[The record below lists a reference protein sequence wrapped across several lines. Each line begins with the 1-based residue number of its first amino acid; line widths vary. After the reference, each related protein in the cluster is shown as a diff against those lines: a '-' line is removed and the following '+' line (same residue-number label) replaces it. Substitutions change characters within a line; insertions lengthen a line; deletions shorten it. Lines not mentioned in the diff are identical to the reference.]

1 MKTKLLFSIALCLL
15 IHALE
20 AQVQKVETYLVGTKV
35 TYYPNQCGNTIPE
48 AEGKISF
55 CDSQNNLGVVEAS
68 YGLSYRAIKQMVPNY
83 YNTDEV
89 FITEAGVSIRKTDGT
104 WNNIPEFTAP
114 RTNLN
119 GSSPQMRKAIVN
131 NQGYMFFYHGNNWGL
146 HYLDLTTNTYNTL
159 SYATGTGGTN
169 GNYTHS
175 FAYDEANDIT
185 YIMAQSGGNSGYKV
199 FKYENSILSFL
210 GNLPATVTGENSES
224 TLLFANDAL
233 YFGTTTGLYKLNKNS
248 IALEA
253 SYFTDSSQ
261 NLIDVKDLVDD
272 GIGNLWL
279 ANYYNG
285 DGAIYKLNLAT
296 ETYTTFQ
303 LAKTG
308 TTNYRFNNLDIDNTG
323 KVWATASNLSGFVE
337 LEPDETN
344 PIWTVRSMDDI
355 RDLGFNMTYSP
366 GEVYRFNG
374 KIYIMVTA
382 NSSSSPDINYEAIV
396 NDNGAWS
403 GITDDEPNNLS
414 DKMLNR
420 YYFAYPDPEG
430 VWFYN
435 YYDGGILSHI
445 SDTDEFKKQFNLGGT
460 NSFILDV
467 DGNPVIN
474 YQTLKKIYM
483 PYVANFPSHGSSVV
497 TQYHRYKDQIWMF
510 SNSARKI
517 FVYKHNQLIQT
528 FNLDETAYSNW
539 YNFTPDINGNAF
551 FAKTVGSGIEFKK
564 FDTTTQTTTTYT
576 TTFSLGSV
584 KELIPLPNGN
594 VAVICGGGIFLF
606 NGTTLTSIGAS
617 DFSELYNIVAGVSD
631 STGKIWLLTNDS
643 ARLLSIENPES
654 ATPTFSSIQIE
665 GGTGLIPYNSFYR
678 PKTLSIDANGAFWS
692 HASTKWMKITT
703 DNTASQFLNEG
714 VTYGITGHVYVDINE
729 NNQFDTDEG
738 YPNQKLTLKTS
749 TGAIY
754 ELYSRSDGSYY
765 FPYHEGLG
773 TYEITLPV
781 LSPYVVAP
789 ERQRI
794 VNVSNLNANTNV
806 TDIQLQPKNIESLVI
821 KSSAKQGAWAFTR
834 TNFENTFTTAIGNLS
849 YTKTYNNV
857 DFDYVF
863 FNEEEGTNN
872 TLPAINEVKV
882 TRLQPLQPFHIIDN
896 LTIEPRSHKWKTNVH
911 PNTYSSSVVSLTPV
925 ITTVADTTKVAFTIP
940 QISPLDTY
948 ILEVKTDLFSPA
960 NNGTVINYGVSK
972 TASDD
977 YGDGLPE
984 QTVVE
989 LIPKRPESGHG
1000 FPDLGG
1006 PYKTPEEVYE
1016 EPPYEERE
1024 DVYSDGPYN
1033 TPIRSSYDPND
1044 KLVNPGV
1051 PDALNEI
1058 PLNEKWL
1065 TYTIRFQ
1072 NEGNFSAKDVFIV
1085 DSLDQK
1091 FDKYAL
1097 TLLESSH
1104 PLSIETIKSNDVD
1117 IVKFNFNDIYLDYTA
1132 NDELASQGYVKYMI
1146 KAKNDVVV
1154 NDIMQNRAAIYFDQN
1169 PPIITNLTQNK
1180 YVEVVLSI
1188 NQFDKDTQSVKL
1200 WPNPVD
1206 TMVNIKL
1213 TEAIPFNV
1221 SITNLLGQNVQSNTN
1236 FKTNHLL
1243 DVSDLK
1249 TGIYILT
1256 VTAQNGN
1263 SQSVKFI
1270 KN

>member
-15 IHALE
+15 IPALE

-48 AEGKISF
+48 AQGKISF
-55 CDSQNNLGVVEAS
+55 CDSRNNLGVVEAS
-68 YGLSYRAIKQMVPNY
+68 YGLSYRAIKQMAPNY

-89 FITEAGVSIRKTDGT
+89 FITEAGISIRKTDGT

-119 GSSPQMRKAIVN
+119 GNSPQMRKAIVN
-131 NQGYMFFYHGNNWGL
+131 SQGYMFFYHGSNWGL
-146 HYLDLTTNTYNTL
+146 HYLDLATSIYNTL
-159 SYATGTGGTN
+159 SYATDTGGSN

-175 FAYDEANDIT
+175 FAYDETNDVT
-185 YIMAQSGGNSGYKV
+185 YVVAQFGGNSGYKIY
-199 FKYENSILSFL
+199 KYENSTLSYL
-210 GNLPATVTGENSES
+210 GGLPAAVTGENSES
-224 TLLFANDAL
+224 KLIVANEAL
-233 YFGTTTGLYKLNKNS
+233 YFGTSTGLYKLNKDT
-248 IALEA
+248 IALEG
-253 SYFTDSSQ
+253 SYFTDSSEYVNNIQ
-261 NLIDVKDLVDD
+261 DVVND
-272 GIGNLWL
+272 GNGNLWL
-279 ANYYNG
+279 ANRNNN
-285 DGAIYKLNLAT
+285 DSAIYKFNIAS
-296 ETYTTFQ
+296 ETIIPFQ
-303 LAKTG
+303 LAKTA
-308 TTNYRFNNLDIDNTG
+308 TTNYSFNNLDIDANG
-323 KVWATASNLSGFVE
+323 SVWATASNLSGFVE

-344 PIWTVRSMDDI
+344 PVWTVRSMEDI
-355 RDLGFNMTYSP
+355 RELGFNMTYSP

-382 NSSSSPDINYEAIV
+382 NSSSSSDINYEAIV
-396 NDNGAWS
+396 NDNGVWS

-414 DKMLNR
+414 DKMLRR
-420 YYFAYPDPEG
+420 YYFAYPDTEG

-435 YYDGGILSHI
+435 FYDGGILSHMSI
-445 SDTDEFKKQFNLGGT
+445 TDDFKKQFNLGGT

-474 YQTLKKIYM
+474 YQTLKKVYM
-483 PYVANFPSHGSSVV
+483 PYVANLPSHGSSSI

-528 FNLDETAYSNW
+528 FNLDETGYSNW
-539 YNFTPDINGNAF
+539 YDFTPDINGNAF
-551 FAKTVGSGIEFKK
+551 FAKNVGSGLEFKK
-564 FDTTTQTTTTYT
+564 FDTTTQTTTTYPST
-576 TTFSLGSV
+576 TNLGGI
-584 KELIPLPNGN
+584 KELISLPNGN

-606 NGTTLTSIGAS
+606 DGTTLTSIGAS
-617 DFSELYNIVAGVSD
+617 DFSELYNVVAGVSD
-631 STGKIWLLTNDS
+631 TNGKIWLLTNDS
-643 ARLLSIENPES
+643 TRLLSIENPES
-654 ATPTFSSIQIE
+654 ATPIFSSIQVE
-665 GGTGLIPYNSFYR
+665 GGSGLIPFNSFYR

-692 HASTKWMKITT
+692 HTSKKWMKITT
-703 DNTASQFLNEG
+703 DNTAPQFLNEG
-714 VTYGITGHVYVDINE
+714 VTYGITGNVYVDINE
-729 NNQFDTDEG
+729 NNQFDTGEG

-749 TGAIY
+749 SGAIY
-754 ELYSRSDGSYY
+754 ELYSKSDGSYY
-765 FPYHEGLG
+765 FPYFEGLG

-794 VNVSNLNANTNV
+794 VNVSDLNANTNV

-834 TNFENTFTTAIGNLS
+834 ANFENTFTTAIGNLS
-849 YTKTYNNV
+849 YTKTFNNV

-872 TLPAINEVKV
+872 TLPAIPDVKV
-882 TRLQPLQPFHIIDN
+882 TRLQPLQPFHLIDK
-896 LTIEPRSHKWKTNVH
+896 LTIEPRSHKWKTNVK
-911 PNTYSSSVVSLTPV
+911 PSTYTSSVMSLTPI
-925 ITTVADTTKVAFTIP
+925 ITTVADTTKVSFSLP

-948 ILEVKTDLFSPA
+948 ILEVKTDLFTPA
-960 NNGTVINYGVSK
+960 SNGSVISYGVK
-972 TASDD
+972 QTASND

-989 LIPKRPESGHG
+989 LIPRHQDAEQG

-1006 PYKTPEEVYE
+1006 PYKTPEEIYE

-1051 PDALNEI
+1051 PEVLNEI

-1091 FDKYAL
+1091 FDKYSL

-1104 PLSIETIKSNDVD
+1104 PLSIETIKSNDEN
-1117 IVKFNFNDIYLDYTA
+1117 IVKFNFNDIYLDYTV
-1132 NDELASQGYVKYMI
+1132 NDELASQGYLKYMI
-1146 KAKNDVVV
+1146 KAKDDVVV
-1154 NDIMQNRAAIYFDQN
+1154 NDIMENRAAIYFDQN

-1188 NQFDKDTQSVKL
+1188 NQFDRDNQNVKL
-1200 WPNPVD
+1200 WPNPVND
-1206 TMVNIKL
+1206 MVNVKL
-1213 TEAIPFNV
+1213 SEALPFKV
-1221 SITNLLGQNVQSNTN
+1221 SIANLLGQVVQPNTN
-1236 FKTNHLL
+1236 YKTNHLL

-1249 TGIYILT
+1249 IGIYILT